1 MPESLEMPVFSPYL
15 QRFISFMHW
24 HYRLL
29 LRLLAAAG
37 LLLLAVILAWQFYVL
52 PRLDEYRPWLV
63 QKLENATASQISMG
77 RLSGGWH
84 GIHPFVRID
93 EFKVHKGNLPGLQ
106 LTSVDADLSW
116 WSLLRGE
123 LLFSRLATVAPQL
136 TLRRDQADTWFVA
149 GFQVQAGAAK
159 DDNRFINWLLAQG
172 ELTITGGQLSWLDE
186 KTSASKQVFTAL
198 DLDIKQRF
206 GRHQFEVSVKPPVA
220 LADTLALSGNWRGND
235 VGEWRDWS
243 GQLKLDFPRVDLKQL
258 FEQLPAPW
266 LSRLTGE
273 GGVRA
278 TLHFA
283 QARIEKI
290 DTQLKLNQLAVAW
303 PDAPQAL
310 YLPIFEG
317 GFIWQDDQREQSLRL
332 KAAHIATSSGD
343 LCQTCSVN
351 YRRDKAGMQYLDG
364 QSVRLNGLAALSAWL
379 PADFQDASLKGKV
392 DQFSARWQGPWQ
404 SAKLFSA
411 EIDAKH
417 LELALPQLGLPQLGR
432 FDLSAKFDQAGG
444 KGSLTSNDLSLTIP
458 AQFLEPLHFD
468 KAGFAAS
475 WQRAGKGWKL
485 DVAKAA
491 FANGDTDIRANAQY
505 LWPGS
510 GLGYLDLKGD
520 IRELPAKRAYL
531 YLPRAAGDETLAW
544 LKTSLLSGKAVNG
557 RAQLRGNLQDFPFRN
572 PKDGVFRITADAKD
586 VGLSYADDWPSI
598 EHIDAALDF
607 HGAAMDIHAKK
618 GKIFGAE
625 LRDVAVSIAD
635 MDSDSPLLKV
645 KGKAQGPTSEF
656 LQFVHQSPVKEST
669 SGFTDDLKASGN
681 GELVLELS
689 LPLENTDASKITGEY
704 HFVDNQLD
712 FGGAVPLLAKA
723 AGRIAFT
730 EHTLTIKDAKAQALG
745 GALKLSGA
753 SNAQGNLLL
762 NMNGQAE
769 IQDVADRY
777 GLPFKQRLH
786 GKVPYQASLSAG
798 QSQFALSVQSPLQ
811 GLAVDLPA
819 PMAKTSGESRPMRLR
834 IKGGTQEAT
843 QLEWAYDKSLQ
854 LQLLLGNP
862 PAQAAL
868 GNQPPIEAVSK
879 LKGQLVLGAGALPA
893 MPKAGI
899 SVSGNLPELNVQA
912 WLDLADEIKAEPA
925 GARPSPFAVDLR
937 INRLMGW
944 GRQLNEFKLK
954 AQEQNDASWKGS
966 VDSKEL
972 AGAFDWSAK
981 DKGKLS
987 SRLSKLWLPFPVYGT
1002 VSLAT
1007 PLQQLPA
1014 LDLAVNDFRYKN
1026 FILGKLDVNAVQQGE
1041 NWRLNGVSISNPDGK
1056 LNMSGVWAKSL
1067 SRTSGNFSIETEN
1080 FGKLLTRL
1088 GVPDTMRRAP
1098 AKLSGDVAWD
1108 GELFP
1113 PDLSTLQGKLR
1124 VDVEAGQFAKIDPG
1138 VGRLLSILSLQ
1149 SLARRVQL
1157 DFRDVFSEGFEFDS
1171 IRGDSVIDRGVAH
1184 TDNLVIAGPAAQVL
1198 FRGDAN
1204 FMAATQ
1210 NLRVR
1215 IVPVIGDSVAVATTI
1230 INPVIG
1236 VATFLL
1242 QRVFK
1247 DPLGQLV
1254 AYEYDITGSM
1264 LDPQIKGVSSPLSRL
1279 PFARNK

>member
-1 MPESLEMPVFSPYL
+1 MPVFSPYL

-29 LRLLAAAG
+29 LRLLAAVA
-37 LLLLAVILAWQFYVL
+37 LLLLATVLAWQLYVL

-63 QKLENATASQISMG
+63 QKLETATASEISMG

-93 EFKVHKGNLPGLQ
+93 ALKVHKGTLPGLQ

-136 TLRRDQADTWFVA
+136 TLRRDQTGTWFVA
-149 GFQVQAGAAK
+149 GFQVQTGAAK

-172 ELTITGGQLSWLDE
+172 ELTITGGQLSWLNE
-186 KTSASKQVFTAL
+186 QTSASEQVFTAL

-206 GRHQFEVSVKPPVA
+206 GRHRFEVSVKPPSA
-220 LADTLALSGNWRGND
+220 LADTLVLSGNWRGND
-235 VGEWRDWS
+235 VGEWRNWS
-243 GQLKLDFPRVDLKQL
+243 GKIKLDFPRVDLKQL
-258 FEQLPAPW
+258 FEQWPAPS
-266 LSRLTGE
+266 LSRLSGV

-290 DTQLKLNQLAVAW
+290 DTQLKLNHLAVAW
-303 PDAPQAL
+303 AEAPQAL
-310 YLPIFEG
+310 YLPMFEG

-332 KAAHIATSSGD
+332 KAAHITTVSGD
-343 LCQTCSVN
+343 LCQDCSVN
-351 YRRDKAGMQYLDG
+351 YRRDKAGVQLLDG
-364 QSVRLNGLAALSAWL
+364 QAISLNGLAALSAWL
-379 PADFQDASLKGKV
+379 PAEFQDASLKGKV
-392 DQFSARWQGPWQ
+392 DQFSVRWQGPWQ

-411 EIDAKH
+411 DIDAKS

-432 FDLSAKFDQAGG
+432 LDVNAKFDQAGG
-444 KGSLTSNDLSLTIP
+444 KGSIVSDDLSLTIP

-468 KAGFAAS
+468 KAGFTAT

-485 DVAKAA
+485 DVAKAMLS
-491 FANGDTDIRANAQY
+491 NDDTDIRVSAQY
-505 LWPGS
+505 QWPGS
-510 GLGYLDLKGD
+510 GLGYLDLKGE
-520 IRELPAKRAYL
+520 ILELQAKRAYL
-531 YLPRAAGDETLAW
+531 YLPRAVGDDTLDW

-557 RAQLRGNLQDFPFRN
+557 RAQLRGDLQQFPFHD
-572 PKDGVFRITADAKD
+572 PKDGVFKITADAKN

-598 EHIDAALDF
+598 DHIDAALDF
-607 HGAAMDIHAKK
+607 HAAAMDLRGKS

-625 LRDVAVSIAD
+625 LRNVAVSIAE
-635 MDSDSPLLKV
+635 MDSDSPILKV
-645 KGKAQGPTSEF
+645 KGRAQGATSEF
-656 LQFVHQSPVKEST
+656 LQFVHKSPVKKST
-669 SGFTDDLKASGN
+669 SGFTDDLKAGGN
-681 GELVLELS
+681 GELALELS
-689 LPLENTDASKITGEY
+689 IPLEHTDASKISGEY
-704 HFVDNQLD
+704 HFLDNQLD
-712 FGGAVPLLAKA
+712 FGGAVPLLEKA

-745 GALKLSGA
+745 GPLKLSGA

-762 NMNGQAE
+762 NMNGQGE
-769 IQDVADRY
+769 IQDVAERY
-777 GLPFKQRLH
+777 SLPLKQRLH

-798 QSQFALSVQSPLQ
+798 QSQYALSVQSPLQ
-811 GLAVDLPA
+811 GLVIDLPA

-834 IKGGTQEAT
+834 IQGGTQEAT
-843 QLEWAYDKSLQ
+843 QLEWAYDKSVQ

-868 GNQPPIEAVSK
+868 GNQPPEAISK
-879 LKGQLVLGAGALPA
+879 LKGQLVLGAGALPTL
-893 MPKAGI
+893 PKAGV
-899 SVSGNLPELNVQA
+899 SVSGSLPELNAQA
-912 WLDLADEIKAEPA
+912 WLDLADEFKTESA
-925 GARPSPFAVDLR
+925 GARPLPLQLDLR

-954 AQEQNDASWKGS
+954 AQEQSDSSWKGS
-966 VDSKEL
+966 LDSKEL

-981 DKGKLS
+981 DKGKLTS
-987 SRLSKLWLPFPVYGT
+987 HLSKLWLPFPAYGT
-1002 VSLAT
+1002 VPLAT

-1026 FILGKLDVNAVQQGE
+1026 YALGKLDVSAVQQGE
-1041 NWRLNGVSISNPDGK
+1041 NWRLNGVNISNPDGK
-1056 LNMSGVWAKSL
+1056 LNMSGVWAKNL
-1067 SRTSGNFSIETEN
+1067 GRTSGHFSMESEN
-1080 FGKLLTRL
+1080 AGKLLTRL

-1124 VDVEAGQFAKIDPG
+1124 IDVEAGQFAKIDPG

-1171 IRGDSVIDRGVAH
+1171 IRGDSVIDRGVAR

-1204 FMAATQ
+1204 FMGATQ

>member
-1 MPESLEMPVFSPYL
+1 MSEPLEMPVFSPYL

-29 LRLLAAAG
+29 LRLLAAVA
-37 LLLLAVILAWQFYVL
+37 LLLLATVLAWQFYVL

-63 QKLENATASQISMG
+63 QKLETATASEISMG

-93 EFKVHKGNLPGLQ
+93 ALKVHKGTLPGLQ
-106 LTSVDADLSW
+106 LTSVDTDLSW

-136 TLRRDQADTWFVA
+136 TLRRDQTGTWFVA
-149 GFQVQAGAAK
+149 GFQVQTGAAK

-186 KTSASKQVFTAL
+186 QTSASEQVFTAL

-206 GRHQFEVSVKPPVA
+206 GRHRFEVSVKPPSA
-220 LADTLALSGNWRGND
+220 LADTLVLSGNWRGND
-235 VGEWRDWS
+235 VGEWRNWS
-243 GQLKLDFPRVDLKQL
+243 GKIKLDFPRVDLKQL
-258 FEQLPAPW
+258 FEQWPAPS
-266 LSRLTGE
+266 LSRLSGV

-290 DTQLKLNQLAVAW
+290 DTQLKLNHLAVAW
-303 PDAPQAL
+303 PEAPQAL
-310 YLPIFEG
+310 YLPMFEG

-332 KAAHIATSSGD
+332 KAAHITTVSGD
-343 LCQTCSVN
+343 LCQDCSVN
-351 YRRDKAGMQYLDG
+351 YRRDKAGVQLLDG
-364 QSVRLNGLAALSAWL
+364 QAISLNGLAALSAWL
-379 PADFQDASLKGKV
+379 PEEFQDASLKGKV
-392 DQFSARWQGPWQ
+392 DQFSVRWQGPWQ

-411 EIDAKH
+411 DIDAKS

-432 FDLSAKFDQAGG
+432 LDVNAKFDQAGG
-444 KGSLTSNDLSLTIP
+444 KGSIVSDDLSLTIP

-468 KAGFAAS
+468 KAGFAAT

-485 DVAKAA
+485 DVAKAMLS
-491 FANGDTDIRANAQY
+491 NDDTDIRVSAQY
-505 LWPGS
+505 QWPGS
-510 GLGYLDLKGD
+510 GLGYLDLKGE
-520 IRELPAKRAYL
+520 ILELQAKRAYL
-531 YLPRAAGDETLAW
+531 YLPRAVGDDTLDW

-557 RAQLRGNLQDFPFRN
+557 RAQLRGNLQQFPFHA
-572 PKDGVFRITADAKD
+572 PKDGVFKITADAKN
-586 VGLSYADDWPSI
+586 VGLSYADNWPSI
-598 EHIDAALDF
+598 DHIDAALDF
-607 HGAAMDIHAKK
+607 HGAAMDLRAKS

-625 LRDVAVSIAD
+625 LRNVAVSIAE
-635 MDSDSPLLKV
+635 MDSDSPILKV
-645 KGKAQGPTSEF
+645 KGRAQGTTSEF
-656 LQFVHQSPVKEST
+656 LQFVHKSPVKEST
-669 SGFTDDLKASGN
+669 SGFTDDLKAGGN
-681 GELVLELS
+681 GELALELS
-689 LPLENTDASKITGEY
+689 IPLEHTDASKISGEY
-704 HFVDNQLD
+704 HFLDNKLD
-712 FGGAVPLLAKA
+712 FGGAVPLLEKA

-745 GALKLSGA
+745 GPLKLSGA

-769 IQDVADRY
+769 IQDVAERY
-777 GLPFKQRLH
+777 SLPLKQRLH

-798 QSQFALSVQSPLQ
+798 QSQYALSVQSPLQ
-811 GLAVDLPA
+811 GLVIDLPA

-834 IKGGTQEAT
+834 IQGGTQEAT
-843 QLEWAYDKSLQ
+843 QLEWAYDKSVQ

-862 PAQAAL
+862 PAQAEL
-868 GNQPPIEAVSK
+868 GNQPSEAISK
-879 LKGQLVLGAGALPA
+879 LKGQLVLGAGALPSL
-893 MPKAGI
+893 PKAGV
-899 SVSGNLPELNVQA
+899 SVSGSLPELNAQA
-912 WLDLADEIKAEPA
+912 WLDLADEFKTESA
-925 GARPSPFAVDLR
+925 GGRPLPLQLDLR

-954 AQEQNDASWKGS
+954 AQEQSDSSWKGS
-966 VDSKEL
+966 LDSKEL

-981 DKGKLS
+981 DKGKLTS
-987 SRLSKLWLPFPVYGT
+987 HLSKLWLPFPAYGT
-1002 VSLAT
+1002 VPLAT

-1026 FILGKLDVNAVQQGE
+1026 YALGKLDVSAVQQGE
-1041 NWRLNGVSISNPDGK
+1041 NWRLNGVNISNPDGK
-1056 LNMSGVWAKSL
+1056 LNMSGVWAKNL
-1067 SRTSGNFSIETEN
+1067 GRTSGHFSMESEN
-1080 FGKLLTRL
+1080 AGKLLTRL

-1124 VDVEAGQFAKIDPG
+1124 IDVEAGQFAKIDPG

-1171 IRGDSVIDRGVAH
+1171 IRGDSVIDRGVAR

-1204 FMAATQ
+1204 FMGATQ